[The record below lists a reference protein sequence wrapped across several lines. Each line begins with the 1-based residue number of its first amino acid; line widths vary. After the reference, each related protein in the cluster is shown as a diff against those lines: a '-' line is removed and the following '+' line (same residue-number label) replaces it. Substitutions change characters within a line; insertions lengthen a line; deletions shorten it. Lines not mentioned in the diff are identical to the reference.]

1 MSAAWDDCIGYVYA
15 KTMQILVRRKLHGYK
30 HVRNLPEFP
39 YRKEVLRDLLAWQK
53 VRGIN

>member
-39 YRKEVLRDLLAWQK
+39 YRKGVLRDLLAWQK